1 MTVVMLNGQRLQ
13 IMVEVGAELTLF
25 ANQYLLLAEREI
37 CTTSYGPSFFFPSFY
52 EYKEGKK

>member
-37 CTTSYGPSFFFPSFY
+37 RTASYGPSFFPFLL
-52 EYKEGKK
+52 